1 MSKVKANPE
10 TLNDV
15 GNNMMTSSRDLTE
28 SGAGVGEQSTFDRGS
43 LGQATVGVMIHE
55 SYSTAIYSS
64 ARLIENLCAVL
75 ESDGENIQRASRD
88 IDEVLNRRKP

>member
-1 MSKVKANPE
+1 MSTVKANPE

-15 GNNMMTSSRDLTE
+15 GNRMLTSSRDLTE
-28 SGAGVGEQSTFDRGS
+28 SGAAVGEQGTFDRAS

-55 SYSTAIYSS
+55 SYTTAVYSTA
-64 ARLIENLCAVL
+64 RLVENLCAVL

>member
-1 MSKVKANPE
+1 MSTVKANPE

-15 GNNMMTSSRDLTE
+15 GNRMLTSSRDLTE
-28 SGAGVGEQSTFDRGS
+28 SGAAVAEQGTFDRAS

-55 SYSTAIYSS
+55 SYTTAVYSS
-64 ARLIENLCAVL
+64 ARLVENLCAVL

>member
-1 MSKVKANPE
+1 MSTVKANPE

-15 GNNMMTSSRDLTE
+15 GNRMLTSSRDLTE
-28 SGAGVGEQSTFDRGS
+28 SGAAVAEQGTFDRGS

-55 SYSTAIYSS
+55 SYTTAVYSTA
-64 ARLIENLCAVL
+64 RLVENISAVL